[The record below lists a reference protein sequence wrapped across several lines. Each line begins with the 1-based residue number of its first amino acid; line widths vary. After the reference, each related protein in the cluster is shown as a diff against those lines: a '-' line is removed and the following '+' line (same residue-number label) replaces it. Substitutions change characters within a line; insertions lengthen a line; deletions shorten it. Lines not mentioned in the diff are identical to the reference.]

1 MPKIKI
7 SEYLLNRHGVRLKD
21 LPAGLTEEDYNK
33 AVVEAMRTCIPQ
45 LADNFILTDDDDVDS
60 MIAKL
65 QLLEENPSIDSNSV
79 YHTKFKVFM
88 NRYTYDYANCPAK
101 PKKVTMQIKDLS
113 SFLYD
118 DKYAVNRIGIYKLT
132 AELNNETQ
140 NYTVQYTYYNVTS
153 ENSYDLNSFRVAT
166 DATLVWEPLN
176 RRFEIT
182 IPTTTNAKFLQDTEY
197 DVYIDWCGSNFI
209 NFEEPAYAFDVIGS
223 NLPDLDT
230 LVKYDSIYEHTGVNC
245 WAQKYSEDLIAYYDK
260 TSNTS
265 ILTDTPGAF
274 FNESGVYTFNGAN
287 KLIISNY
294 NDATSSSAIPH
305 LFIENVNEL
314 ILINCHTYVAGISVC
329 KNVSLIDC
337 GFTDDSDN
345 MNTGSHVILSITN
358 CNNVKLSNC
367 RYIASELYSTADNLV
382 EFTGINNLTINKS
395 NFEFNYRADS
405 QPSEY
410 TNLITAGDVSS
421 ISLVDSVFAT
431 NSDMCDYNIYAPNM
445 MVKNLVLLYSN
456 EAIVFEDESIGAV
469 SLLKGVHE

>member
-7 SEYLLNRHGVRLKD
+7 SEYLLNKQGVRLKD
-21 LPAGLTEEDYNK
+21 LPAGLTEEEYNK

-88 NRYTYDYANCPAK
+88 NRYTYDYANCPAA
-101 PKKVTMQIKDLS
+101 PKKITMQIRDTSK
-113 SFLYD
+113 FLYD
-118 DKYAVNRIGIYKLT
+118 NKYADNRIGVYKLVAT
-132 AELNNETQ
+132 MGRRPTSYNVT
-140 NYTVQYTYYNVTS
+140 YTYYSVNADGPIDGTFKTS
-153 ENSYDLNSFRVAT
+153 T

-182 IPTTTNAKFLQDTEY
+182 IGTSTNAKFLQDTEY

-209 NFEEPAYAFDVIGS
+209 NFEEPAYAFDAIGS

-230 LVKYDSIYEHTGVNC
+230 LIKYDSIYEHAGVNC
-245 WAQKYSEDLIAYYDK
+245 WAQKYSDDLIAYYDK

-274 FNESGVYTFNGAN
+274 FNESGVYIFNGAN

-294 NDATSSSAIPH
+294 NDATDSSASPH
-305 LFIENVNEL
+305 LLIYNVNEL
-314 ILINCHTYVAGISVC
+314 ILINCHTDEVGISSC

-337 GFTDDSDN
+337 GFVNDSDN
-345 MNTGSHVILSITN
+345 VNMGSHVKLSIIN
-358 CNNVKLSNC
+358 CDNVKLSNC
-367 RYIASELYSTADNLV
+367 RHIASELYSTADNLI
-382 EFTGINNLTINKS
+382 EFTDVNNLTINKS
-395 NFEFNYRADS
+395 NFEFSYRADS

-410 TNLITAGDVSS
+410 TELITAGVASS
-421 ISLVDSVFAT
+421 ILLVDSVFAT
-431 NSDMCDYNIYAPNM
+431 NSDMCDYYIDAPNT
-445 MVKNLVLLYSN
+445 MVKNLVVLYSN
-456 EAIVFEDESIGAV
+456 EAFVFEDESISAA
-469 SLLKGVHE
+469 SLLKGAQN